1 MLSDLTYLRL
11 DIEHRSLHD
20 RSRTSL
26 DVTAAKNIPDL
37 DSEHPIQ
44 SLPFEL
50 VSLIFLHCLPKR
62 EQLHPLTAPLLLTR
76 VCGTWRAIALRTPK
90 LWCSVF
96 FELFNVPPGL
106 LPSKIQMLEYWLAQ
120 GAAHPLTMHL
130 HYRQPFEDVVP
141 LISAQSKR
149 WEDVDLFLHPST
161 LAAFSSAKL
170 QLPVL
175 RRLSFGCL
183 PLRDTASSLHITA
196 FSNAPQLADVS
207 LLKLPPSAV
216 ALPWAQLTRFYC
228 QSADLP
234 DVLGVLHLAP
244 ALQHLRLDLQEATP
258 LDADYEP
265 CVHAALVELI
275 IHAHP
280 AAAVPVCALLAPL
293 TLPALRTLEL
303 PPIGAPDI
311 APLAAFVTRSKLG
324 RILRRLALPLAPL
337 DPGDILAALRPLQA
351 LEGLE
356 LHYPSEAPLLDILH
370 ALTNHDAENDSA
382 FLPELRAVYIDCF
395 RAAVPYCALLAVL
408 EARYSDD
415 AGEGTVQLDS
425 FVMTAMA
432 PSVPEPAHLL
442 ALRLLKT
449 HGMDI
454 SISHVFGGS
463 VV

>member
-1 MLSDLTYLRL
+1 MPDLTYLRRKI
-11 DIEHRSLHD
+11 DHHTPK
-20 RSRTSL
+20 TSL
-26 DVTAAKNIPDL
+26 DVTAAKYLPGL
-37 DSEHPIQ
+37 DSDYAHPIQ

-50 VSLIFLHCLPKR
+50 VSSIFLHCLPER

-96 FELFNVPPGL
+96 FELFNVPPSL
-106 LPSKIQMLEYWLAQ
+106 LPSKIQMLKYWLAH
-120 GAAHPLTMHL
+120 GAAHPLTIHL

-161 LAAFSSAKL
+161 LAAFSSAEL

-196 FSNAPQLADVS
+196 FSDAPQLADVS

-234 DVLGVLHLAP
+234 DVLGVLHRAP
-244 ALQHLRLDLQEATP
+244 ALQYLRLDLQQATP
-258 LDADYEP
+258 LEPDCEP
-265 CVHAALVELI
+265 CEHAALLELT

-280 AAAVPVCALLAPL
+280 AAAVPVRALLAPL

-303 PPIGAPDI
+303 PPIGPSDI

-324 RILRRLALPLAPL
+324 KSLHRLALPLAPL
-337 DPGDILAALRPLQA
+337 APDDILAVLRPLLA
-351 LEGLE
+351 LEQLE

-370 ALTNHDAENDSA
+370 TLVNYDAPENDGA
-382 FLPELRAVYIDCF
+382 FLPELRAVYIDCY
-395 RAAVPYCALLAVL
+395 RAAVPYGALLAAL

-415 AGEGTVQLDS
+415 AGQGTVQLDS
-425 FVMTAMA
+425 FVLTAMTS
-432 PSVPEPAHLL
+432 SVPEPADLL